1 MSNSEQPEVRGPV
14 ANSIYALNG
23 KSLRI
28 DFWRPTLYFFI
39 LTLLFFR
46 EPLLFP
52 LHFHIPY
59 DLDGYHYPLSHFIA
73 WSLRTFHQFPWWNPF
88 SYMGQPFFGNTQ
100 AAMFYPPTLLAVFL
114 GNTLLGGL
122 PYYLL
127 ELQLALHVLIAGL
140 GAYVLIRS
148 FRTGL
153 WPALAGG
160 TIYSLGAFFAS
171 HTQHLGVISAAAWLP
186 WFLAA
191 LARLVTR
198 RDLKS
203 SAFAGLSLALM
214 IFSGF
219 PAGYLPAFIF
229 GPLLY
234 FFWMWQRHPTFEL
247 KYHARALA
255 LLLTAVFLG
264 MLTSAVSWLPAYQIS
279 KQSAATLRPMA
290 QATDGIP
297 LEAAT
302 SFFWP
307 NLFGQ
312 LGSNSRIAGNPTF
325 LHLYQGIPA
334 LLLLFGAAR
343 WLVSSRVAQP
353 FLAAWLLA
361 LFWMFGTTYFV
372 SEIIYLLFPYFARR
386 GIYPQYVLAD
396 FCLCTAVLAA
406 LSLDAY
412 EKGEREKLFS
422 HKPLAWA
429 ALLCLVLALLMAAF
443 GSFTTQ
449 AASSA
454 AASATLL
461 WVALALAA
469 CGWLASQTARPALA
483 RTQLCLILSL
493 LIAIDLIVVG
503 SSTRL
508 NTTPSRRGDPPP
520 AAKFLRERLGT
531 NSLYRADTTG
541 VSDQWQ
547 TAILEWQIP
556 SANGM
561 DPLLLLKTQ
570 AYREPFSRVNGR
582 QFSLISVQTPLLDLA
597 GIRYIVTRADHLGDF
612 QCVYHGEVNVFENPR
627 ALPRF
632 FLVGAAV
639 PASDAS
645 AAVRLID
652 SGQVNP
658 ARVVVVGASDM
669 RFFAG
674 RSVPANTSELG
685 NINLLLYSPNQLL
698 LRVETSR
705 PAVLVAAETFWKDW
719 RATVD
724 GTPQPIAEADGI
736 FRAVALPPGV
746 HQVRMFIVP
755 VILYIGGALSVSGI
769 LIILLLCFTSISQ
782 AAVNPD

>member
-1 MSNSEQPEVRGPV
+1 MSNSQQPEVLDQFAESV
-14 ANSIYALNG
+14 SVLNG

-28 DFWRPTLYFFI
+28 DFWKSTLYFFV

-59 DLDGYHYPLSHFIA
+59 DLDGYHYPLSNFIA

-100 AAMFYPPTLLAVFL
+100 AAMFYPPTLLAIFL
-114 GNTLLGGL
+114 GNIFLGGL

-148 FRTGL
+148 LRTGL

-191 LARLVTR
+191 LARLESR

-203 SAFAGLSLALM
+203 SAVAGLFLALM
-214 IFSGF
+214 IFPGF
-219 PAGYLPAFIF
+219 PAGYLPAFVF

-234 FFWMWQRHPTFEL
+234 LFWMWQRHPFFEV
-247 KYHARALA
+247 KHHTRPLA
-255 LLLTAVFLG
+255 LLMTAVLLG

-279 KQSAATLRPMA
+279 QQSAATLRPTA

-312 LGSNSRIAGNPTF
+312 LGSHSRISGNPTF

-334 LLLLFGAAR
+334 ILLLLGGAR
-343 WLVSSRVAQP
+343 RLVRSRTAQP
-353 FLAAWLLA
+353 FLAAWFLA
-361 LFWMFGTTYFV
+361 LFWMFGTTFVV
-372 SEIIYLLFPYFARR
+372 SEVMYLLFPYFARR
-386 GIYPQYVLAD
+386 GIYPQYVLAE

-406 LSLDAY
+406 LSLNAY
-412 EKGEREKLFS
+412 EKGEREQPFR
-422 HKPLAWA
+422 HKPLSGA
-429 ALLCLVLALLMAAF
+429 ALLCLVVALLMAAI

-449 AASSA
+449 SASSA
-454 AASATLL
+454 AASATLF
-461 WVALALAA
+461 WIALALAA
-469 CGWLASQTARPALA
+469 CGLLASQQTARSGLA
-483 RTQLCLILSL
+483 RTRVCLILSL
-493 LIAIDLIVVG
+493 LIAIDLIIVG
-503 SSTRL
+503 SSTHL
-508 NTTPSRRGDPPP
+508 NTAPLRRGDPPA
-520 AAKFLRERLGT
+520 AAKFLREQLGT
-531 NSLYRADTTG
+531 NPVYRADTTG
-541 VSDQWQ
+541 VSDEWQ

-570 AYREPFSRVNGR
+570 AYREPFSTVSGR
-582 QFSLISVQTPLLDLA
+582 QFRLTSVETPLLDLA
-597 GIRYIVTRADHLGDF
+597 GIRYIVTRADHLGHF
-612 QCVYHGEVNVFENPR
+612 PRVYHGEVNVFENPR

-639 PASDAS
+639 QASNAS
-645 AAVRLID
+645 AAVHLID

-658 ARVVVVGASDM
+658 ARVVVVGTADLQ
-669 RFFAG
+669 FFAS
-674 RSVPANTSELG
+674 RSVPASTSELG
-685 NINLLLYSPNQLL
+685 NVDLLLYSPNQLL
-698 LRVETSR
+698 FRVETSR

-719 RATVD
+719 RPTVD
-724 GTPQPIAEADGI
+724 GNPQPIAEADGL
-736 FRAVALPPGV
+736 FRAVALPAGV
-746 HQVRMFIVP
+746 HQVSMFIVP
-755 VILYIGGALSVSGI
+755 TILYVGGALSISGI
-769 LIILLLCFTSISQ
+769 LISLILCFTSISK
-782 AAVNPD
+782 AL